1 LSEQKQGYVY
11 RSAGLTD
18 TTLAALLAA
27 VFGEQAQVWAFGMN
41 SIHLQPITQQ
51 AISTD
56 LATDAK
62 HGALTDGH
70 AFTAAA
76 EVRWKRR
83 DGTYDALV
91 LTEDMALISAL
102 ATDTTATAMCLI
114 DTVDIVNNGEPRTS
128 LFAVSPPTTEEN
140 PIVLTSRSEHERLGY
155 REYCRKNHDV
165 VFVRFT
171 VCDPEPRRQS

>member
-1 LSEQKQGYVY
+1 VSGPEQGYVY
-11 RSAGLTD
+11 RRICAD
-18 TTLAALLAA
+18 AAALAALLAE
-27 VFGEQAQVWAFGMN
+27 VFGEQAKVWTFGLN

-51 AISTD
+51 PISTKLVAD
-56 LATDAK
+56 SK
-62 HGALTDGH
+62 HGPLSAGH

-76 EVRWKRR
+76 EVRWKHR

-91 LTEDMALISAL
+91 LTEDAALISAL

-114 DTVDIVNNGEPRTS
+114 DTVDNGELHTS
-128 LFAVSPPTTEEN
+128 LFPVSPPTAEEN
-140 PIVLTSRSEHERLGY
+140 SIVLTSRSEHARLGY